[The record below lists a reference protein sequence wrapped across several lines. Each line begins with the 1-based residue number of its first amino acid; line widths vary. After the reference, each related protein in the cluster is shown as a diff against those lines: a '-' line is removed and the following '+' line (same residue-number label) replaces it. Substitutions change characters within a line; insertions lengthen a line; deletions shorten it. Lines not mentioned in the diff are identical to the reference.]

1 MMAHFERYKWSRVR
15 IDVLMGEIMDRCGK
29 GIYLTTGPLSPPKK
43 NLVSR
48 KYFPT
53 KEKIGLIVKI
63 K

>member
-1 MMAHFERYKWSRVR
+1 
-15 IDVLMGEIMDRCGK
+15 MGEIMDRCGK